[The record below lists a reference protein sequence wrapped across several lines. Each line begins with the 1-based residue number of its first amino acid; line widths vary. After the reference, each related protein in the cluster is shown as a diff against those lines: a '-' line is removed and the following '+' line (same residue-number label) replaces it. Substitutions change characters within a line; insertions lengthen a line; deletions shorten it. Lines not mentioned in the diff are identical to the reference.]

1 MTQQTV
7 GKVYAEALFM
17 LAQEEHQEKQVF
29 QEFNQ
34 FCGVVERQP
43 EFISLMS
50 VPTLSAEERIDILRK
65 IIGNEQG
72 ITENFLCLLVE
83 KHRFNR
89 LREIRSAFN
98 ALFYDAFN
106 IAEVFVT
113 SATALT
119 DAQKEALKERL
130 QAKLGK
136 SILLRESVD
145 SSLIGGMIVQYGD
158 TRMDNSLR
166 TRIKTF
172 QQG

>member
-17 LAQEEHQEKQVF
+17 LAQEEHKEKQVF

-72 ITENFLCLLVE
+72 ITENFLCLLY
-83 KHRFNR
+83 K
-89 LREIRSAFN
+89 I
-98 ALFYDAFN
+98 
-106 IAEVFVT
+106 I
-113 SATALT
+113 
-119 DAQKEALKERL
+119 
-130 QAKLGK
+130 
-136 SILLRESVD
+136 
-145 SSLIGGMIVQYGD
+145 
-158 TRMDNSLR
+158 
-166 TRIKTF
+166 
-172 QQG
+172 